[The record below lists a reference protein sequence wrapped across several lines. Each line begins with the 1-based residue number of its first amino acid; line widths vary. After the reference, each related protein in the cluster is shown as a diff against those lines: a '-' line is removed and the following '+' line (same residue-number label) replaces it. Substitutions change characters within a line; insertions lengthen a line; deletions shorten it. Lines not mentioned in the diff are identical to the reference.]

1 MVVLNQVS
9 FLIPFIEI
17 YEESNVLQVELL
29 KFLSSPTAVEL
40 MTFQK
45 YRLELSIMTTV
56 CSVQ

>member
-45 YRLELSIMTTV
+45 YWKLSIMTTV